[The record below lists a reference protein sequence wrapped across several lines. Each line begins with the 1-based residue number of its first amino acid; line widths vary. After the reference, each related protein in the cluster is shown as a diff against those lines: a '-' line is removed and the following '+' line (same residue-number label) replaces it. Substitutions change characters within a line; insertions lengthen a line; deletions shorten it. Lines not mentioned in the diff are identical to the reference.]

1 MRFRR
6 DRTESYLADR
16 TWGWEMVSGQAK
28 LLAALIY
35 ENSYKNRKAT

>member
-1 MRFRR
+1 
-6 DRTESYLADR
+6 
-16 TWGWEMVSGQAK
+16 MVSGQAK